1 MDNSRKN
8 TLSSRIPGF
17 LSGISKNRRITQA
30 PNSRINI
37 VRPYISQASLSLA
50 PASASASSS
59 SSSRSSVAKYQ
70 YPSKFLA
77 MYYID
82 IINEFIDV
90 IYNCSIHILSAIN
103 RNDFI
108 MIQQHFNNRVLN
120 RFPILMNNISD
131 NRYNY
136 VSRSV
141 NKSRIFNIE
150 TEVKHIEFFL
160 REKFI
165 GSFTNLETCSYYI
178 GLRHVWKSLGYKN
191 QGITIAKK
199 QFAHISTILKNTQ
212 LTEKKKLKEIL
223 KYTTN
228 ENKVLVQKV
237 EETTS
242 INMVSLESVE
252 AKLKYLEEKI
262 ETFEKDI
269 DQNIWTSNGKRL
281 FEYYLENLKKRE
293 SLGGKK
299 RKALKRGGFD
309 IRQLLGI
316 RRKETRI
323 VPVADEIS
331 QDYMAIVDIYKISHI
346 TKLYKIYDM
355 IASIFNYSQYT
366 LNIYYIAAKKE
377 YGYLLKPEYGF
388 DKRNLRDDEKQMLEL
403 LRKQEKIIQH
413 QAVYD
418 ISHNFGILKNRKDE
432 LDKKIATY
440 YTHFVV

>member
-17 LSGISKNRRITQA
+17 LSGTSKNRRITQD

-37 VRPYISQASLSLA
+37 VSPYISQASLASL
-50 PASASASSS
+50 ASASASAS

-70 YPSKFLA
+70 YPSKILA

-82 IINEFIDV
+82 IINSFIDV
-90 IYNCSIHILSAIN
+90 VYNCSIHILSAIN
-103 RNDFI
+103 RDDFI

-165 GSFTNLETCSYYI
+165 GSFTNLESCSYYI

-293 SLGGKK
+293 TLGGKK

-331 QDYMAIVDIYKISHI
+331 QDYMAIVNIYKSSHI
-346 TKLYKIYDM
+346 TKLYKIYDK

-366 LNIYYIAAKKE
+366 LNIYYVAAKEE

-388 DKRNLRDDEKQMLEL
+388 NKRNLRDDEKQMLEL
-403 LRKQEKIIQH
+403 LQKQEKIIQH
-413 QAVYD
+413 QAVHD
-418 ISHNFGILKNRKDE
+418 ISHNFGILKKRKDE

-440 YTHFVV
+440 YTHFVT